1 MPSQDTRLLVQSLIG
16 RKNLSFYLECL
27 KSLTSMCHEE
37 INLLLHT
44 DGSLDKSDI
53 EFALNQFDG
62 QPVSFHNAEEAK
74 EATLDH
80 LEGQPNC
87 QKLRE
92 ESLWG
97 VEFFDPLFAN
107 PSDPISHYV
116 DADILFVRPFTGL
129 FDRSVVKDGAVFL
142 RDTQWDAYCLPH
154 GN

>member
-1 MPSQDTRLLVQSLIG
+1 
-16 RKNLSFYLECL
+16 
-27 KSLTSMCHEE
+27 MCHEE

-87 QKLRE
+87 Q
-92 ESLWG
+92 S
-97 VEFFDPLFAN
+97 
-107 PSDPISHYV
+107 
-116 DADILFVRPFTGL
+116 
-129 FDRSVVKDGAVFL
+129 
-142 RDTQWDAYCLPH
+142 
-154 GN
+154 